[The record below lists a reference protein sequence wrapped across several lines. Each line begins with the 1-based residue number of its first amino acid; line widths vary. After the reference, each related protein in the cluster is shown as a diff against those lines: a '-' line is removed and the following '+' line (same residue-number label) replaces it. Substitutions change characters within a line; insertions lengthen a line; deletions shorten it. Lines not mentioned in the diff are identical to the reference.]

1 MSYQEI
7 KDKIGILEAK
17 MQELWELILA
27 SDDDPIQR
35 AEYINELADYSL
47 RKKKLENSLTN

>member
-27 SDDDPIQR
+27 FDDDPIQR